1 MLFPLEPTT
10 PRSLTIV
17 STTDTT
23 VTLSWITPGPA
34 NGIITH
40 YKVDYRTSNG
50 SYSSLE
56 PFNTDLI
63 RTITGL
69 ISNTE
74 YNIRVTA
81 FTVVGDGP
89 ASYITTHTGTYE
101 LKVLR
106 N

>member
-1 MLFPLEPTT
+1 MTAHCFLLEPTA

-17 STTDTT
+17 STTDNT
-23 VTLSWITPGPA
+23 VTLSWKTPDPA

-40 YKVDYRTSNG
+40 YQVDYKTRNG

-56 PFNTDLI
+56 PFNTNLI
-63 RTITGL
+63 HTITRL

-89 ASYITTHTGTYE
+89 ASYITAHTG
-101 LKVLR
+101 
-106 N
+106 